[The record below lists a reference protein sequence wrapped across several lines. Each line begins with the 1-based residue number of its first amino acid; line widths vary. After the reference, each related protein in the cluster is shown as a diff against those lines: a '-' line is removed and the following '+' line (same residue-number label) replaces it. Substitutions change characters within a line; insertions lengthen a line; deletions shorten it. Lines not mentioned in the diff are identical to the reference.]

1 MHCYRIFRINYPNLT
16 STLNISNRTDILVA
30 TPVSERDRDQRQDP
44 YRQLMYTVRG
54 RLYSSWWSMAACTRH
69 NTITF
74 YSWLHYNSYG
84 VILKQ
89 LIVRVLLQVGWG
101 MQMMGLCMVP
111 QHRMLERREKYL
123 YLFYTVA
130 LNTYPALLVILRS
143 NY

>member
-16 STLNISNRTDILVA
+16 STLNISDRTDILVA

-74 YSWLHYNSYG
+74 YSWLCTTTHIWGYSETAYCESSAASGVRDADDGTLYG
-84 VILKQ
+84 ATTQNAGKK
-89 LIVRVLLQVGWG
+89 
-101 MQMMGLCMVP
+101 
-111 QHRMLERREKYL
+111 REIPLPFL
-123 YLFYTVA
+123 YSSSEHLSSAIGHSEV
-130 LNTYPALLVILRS
+130 
-143 NY
+143 